1 MSILSG
7 TGRIYM
13 VREQVCGRFGMHRLL
28 AMISSNSLGV
38 KWNGINEITVVTFN
52 KRKTICKILKY
63 EISYL
68 SILAIDLLLLK
79 VIIVI
84 SSSPSQLTFK
94 ELAASLACRRGI
106 PNRPEIGSFI
116 RTIRPVEDRKDMISS
131 P

>member
-13 VREQVCGRFGMHRLL
+13 VREPVCGRFGMLRLL

-38 KWNGINEITVVTFN
+38 KWNGIDEITVVTFN

-68 SILAIDLLLLK
+68 SIFAIDLLLLK

-84 SSSPSQLTFK
+84 FS
-94 ELAASLACRRGI
+94 
-106 PNRPEIGSFI
+106 
-116 RTIRPVEDRKDMISS
+116 
-131 P
+131 